1 MESHQ
6 SLKVSNLLLV
16 LSYVALHGSGIE
28 KDHCRIDVCENG
40 KSVYLKP
47 VAEKCFLNGLCVDRD
62 RKLTQGDIIKFGDS
76 LKFRFNNPKEAAML
90 LEKRRSG
97 NFSAEV
103 SEDYLKV
110 MLLCMLKFS
119 F

>member
-1 MESHQ
+1 M
-6 SLKVSNLLLV
+6 
-16 LSYVALHGSGIE
+16 
-28 KDHCRIDVCENG
+28 
-40 KSVYLKP
+40 
-47 VAEKCFLNGLCVDRD
+47 AEKCFLNGLCVDGD

-103 SEDYLKV
+103 SADCLEV
-110 MLLCMLKFS
+110 MLLCTLQFTEIV
-119 F
+119 

>member
-1 MESHQ
+1 MTFSF
-6 SLKVSNLLLV
+6 
-16 LSYVALHGSGIE
+16 VALHGSGIE
-28 KDHCRIDVCENG
+28 KDHCRIEVCENG

-47 VAEKCFLNGLCVDRD
+47 VAEKCFLNGYCVDGD

-76 LKFRFNNPKEAAML
+76 LKFRFNNPKEAALL

-103 SEDYLKV
+103 SVDYLEV
-110 MLLCMLKFS
+110 ILFMEL
-119 F
+119 